1 MADRFRDG
9 GRGGGNRDGYRGGG
23 GDGFRGGGGGGG
35 GGGDGGGGGG
45 GFRDG
50 AGFRGERRD
59 DHRGG
64 GRDGGRDGGF
74 RDRGGYGGDRDRGGG
89 GFRDDRG
96 GGGFRDDR
104 GGGGFGSGSRD
115 DRGPPARGP
124 EPVGFVATLKD
135 GYGFIEPLI
144 NGELGEEHVWFHFNS
159 VERREQLSVGD
170 EVRFMLEADRRTGK
184 MAAQRIF
191 RLPRG
196 SLKRPVPPPEV
207 RYKGTVEREAR
218 GGARGRLSYT
228 ASENAPP
235 ETYHFEQRDIDAKSE
250 RVEPGDLVEFSL
262 VPDRGGSRSG
272 GGGGGAGGAG
282 GGDGGKKLVRRVVM
296 VERGGGLPQE
306 HGVIVKV
313 DTKEGKYGFIRPEE
327 SVAQLFFHVSELDG
341 ALLPPRAG
349 AEVRFVRRADPRS
362 KKENATRVVGLP
374 AGTVQFEAV
383 SAEAEQGVVTRAL
396 HGGASRETGSGASR
410 ADKQKFGG
418 LVRVGVEKAQL
429 EAAALEAELDAA
441 AAAEAAAAA
450 AAEAAAAQKKVDE
463 PAPSTASKGAEEA
476 APDPKSLF
484 GGGARKASW
493 ADEIDADEEEAEAE
507 RAATAA
513 KTAAQTAAVA
523 AKAAAA
529 DAARAAERAK
539 AEAERARGAAA
550 AEPEALCF
558 GHNDVDDG
566 GGGGREGLFIGDGVS
581 FCRVTEKATKRKGA
595 TRLLLTRPNWLEG
608 FVATTREGFGFI
620 ANAVSTTRM
629 RRMCRIALLLLAMA
643 LSSFTQASSAP
654 HTTTLASSPL
664 LPVRRARLRWSDGC
678 SAPPAP
684 LPPAARHITPTRHTH
699 RRPRLK
705 HRARARAHRVRAA
718 AWRAW
723 EWGGGVGGIGGTD
736 DCRSST
742 RHEPPH
748 AHTAGPRGQWPH
760 QK

>member
-45 GFRDG
+45 GFRGGGGDG
-50 AGFRGERRD
+50 GGFRGERRD

-272 GGGGGAGGAG
+272 GGGAGAGGAG

-341 ALLPPRAG
+341 TLLPPRAG

-418 LVRVGVEKAQL
+418 RVRVGVEKAQL

-566 GGGGREGLFIGDGVS
+566 GGGREGLFIGDGVS

-664 LPVRRARLRWSDGC
+664 RPSPPRAAGPPALERWLLGAARPAATGGTAYHTHTAHAPPPATQAPRARQ
-678 SAPPAP
+678 SAPR
-684 LPPAARHITPTRHTH
+684 ARGRVARMGMGRRRWWH
-699 RRPRLK
+699 RR
-705 HRARARAHRVRAA
+705 HR
-718 AWRAW
+718 
-723 EWGGGVGGIGGTD
+723 
-736 DCRSST
+736 
-742 RHEPPH
+742 
-748 AHTAGPRGQWPH
+748 
-760 QK
+760 